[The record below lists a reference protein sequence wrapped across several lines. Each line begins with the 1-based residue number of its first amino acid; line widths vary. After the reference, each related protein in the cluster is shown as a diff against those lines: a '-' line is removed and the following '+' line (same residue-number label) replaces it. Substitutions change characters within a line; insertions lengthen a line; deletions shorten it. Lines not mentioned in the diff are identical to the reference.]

1 MRTTWLLL
9 VVAVLGLGCR
19 SQDRAAFERK
29 ADAALRLRVEEL
41 ARTDPNAT
49 VEILGRT
56 SGAIDETRRK
66 RLESAGA
73 SLGQVLEDLFNARV
87 PVKRIFDVAA
97 LDFVVSLELS
107 QTREPLHR

>member
-1 MRTTWLLL
+1 MRQIGWVL
-9 VVAVLGLGCR
+9 VIAVLGLGCR
-19 SQDRAAFERK
+19 HEDRAAFERK

-41 ARTDPNAT
+41 ARTDPNAS

-56 SGAIDETRRK
+56 SGAIDATRRK

-73 SLGQVLEDLFNARV
+73 SLGSVTEDLFTAKV
-87 PVKRIFDVAA
+87 AVKRIMDVAA

-107 QTREPLHR
+107 QTREPLNR

>member
-1 MRTTWLLL
+1 MLQAELTPLEARLSAPGIWNDPEVAQTLL
-9 VVAVLGLGCR
+9 R
-19 SQDRAAFERK
+19 
-29 ADAALRLRVEEL
+29 
-41 ARTDPNAT
+41 
-49 VEILGRT
+49 
-56 SGAIDETRRK
+56 RRK